1 MNCTNQQMNNNMYH
15 PNNSDYQPASNQ
27 TCCMNGMTIPWV
39 DNSHMN
45 GKREMTDMREYMRN
59 HSCMNTITNMAN
71 IEKRPTWND
80 NNSSVMNSNT
90 AMMNNSNGSNS
101 MTSSTQTFVPET
113 ISNTAFLPAYLSQFI
128 GKWIRADFLIGN
140 NIEERVGILHEVGAS
155 YIIIQA
161 VEPATLLVCDLYSI
175 KFVKIILD
183 NEYPRLLNT

>member
-1 MNCTNQQMNNNMYH
+1 MNCTNGQMNNMYH
-15 PNNSDYQPASNQ
+15 PNSDYQPASMQSGCLNQ
-27 TCCMNGMTIPWV
+27 GQNIPWT

-45 GKREMTDMREYMRN
+45 GRREMTDMREYMKN
-59 HSCMNTITNMAN
+59 YSCKNTITNMAN
-71 IEKRPTWND
+71 IERMPKWNS
-80 NNSSVMNSNT
+80 NNSSVMNSDT
-90 AMMNNSNGSNS
+90 AMMNTTNGSTA

-128 GKWIRADFLIGN
+128 GNWIRADFLIGN

-183 NEYPRLLNT
+183 DEYPRLLNR